1 MRVWRSPQVI
11 IKTVTFRAPPS
22 SNRTETKF
30 KQTEEDGFRTRKI
43 TFIRNDENYGYA
55 EGNNVGIRFALKRG
69 SDAVVLLNNDTVVHP
84 EFLTKLVKASESR
97 KTAGFFGPKIYYCDS
112 SGRKDVISF
121 AAGKLSLLTGKG
133 RALGKHEIDVGQ
145 YDAIREVDYLEG
157 SCLFV
162 KTQVIDEIGLL
173 DPVFFA
179 YFEDYDWCVRGK
191 NHGYASVYVPTAAY
205 HRKQGLLPAFFAIFA
220 ADKRHPMG
228 GACFFT
234 NQKRFL
240 VM

>member
-1 MRVWRSPQVI
+1 MALATSNYQDGHI
-11 IKTVTFRAPPS
+11 SSAPPS

-30 KQTEEDGFRTRKI
+30 KQTEEGGFGTRKI
-43 TFIRNDENYGYA
+43 TFVRNEEHYGYA
-55 EGNNVGIRFALKRG
+55 EGNNVGIRCALKRR

-84 EFLTKLVKASESR
+84 EFLTELVKVSMTRES
-97 KTAGFFGPKIYYCDS
+97 AGFFGPKIYYYDG
-112 SGRKDVISF
+112 SGRKDVISS
-121 AAGKLSLLTGKG
+121 AGGEFSMLIGKG
-133 RALGKHEIDVGQ
+133 RAIGKHEIDIGQ
-145 YDAIREVDYLEG
+145 YDAIREVDYVEG
-157 SCLFV
+157 SCMLV
-162 KTQVIDEIGLL
+162 KTHVIDEIGLL

-228 GACFFT
+228 GACFFI
-234 NQKRFL
+234 NQRRFL
-240 VM
+240 VI